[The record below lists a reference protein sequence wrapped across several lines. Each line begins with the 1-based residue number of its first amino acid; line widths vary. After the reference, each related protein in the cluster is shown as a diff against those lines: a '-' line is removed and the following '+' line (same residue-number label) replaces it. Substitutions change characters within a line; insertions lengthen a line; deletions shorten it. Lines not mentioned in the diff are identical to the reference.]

1 MVQYRTH
8 TTKTLNYPSYYLE
21 ELRGTKDVFT
31 TYWTSLDTDSI
42 AHACMKD
49 LTMQLKAEPAIEDE
63 ETAEH
68 SNSISCTQQDHR

>member
-1 MVQYRTH
+1 
-8 TTKTLNYPSYYLE
+8 
-21 ELRGTKDVFT
+21 
-31 TYWTSLDTDSI
+31 LDTDSI

-68 SNSISCTQQDHR
+68 SNAISCTQQDHR